1 MVKKYSRQP
10 AVQAKSCSASA
21 DDLRVHYKNTF
32 ETAAAIRGM
41 QLKEAQE
48 YLENVI
54 EHKEIVPFRRH
65 TGCIGRKAQA
75 KAWGVT
81 QGRWPEKSCRH
92 LLTLLKNC
100 ESNAEAK
107 GLDVDS
113 LYLWHVQVNRA
124 AKGRRRT
131 YRAHGGIRP
140 YLSSNCHVE
149 IVCTERSQAVP
160 KAAIR
165 T

>member
-10 AVQAKSCSASA
+10 AVAAKSCSASG

-41 QLKEAQE
+41 KLRDAQDF
-48 YLENVI
+48 LNAVI
-54 EHKEIVPFRRH
+54 AHEECVPFKRYY
-65 TGCIGRKAQA
+65 GGIGRCAQA
-75 KAWGVT
+75 KNWKAT
-81 QGRWPEKSCRH
+81 QGRWPEKSCKV
-92 LLTLLKNC
+92 LLGLLKNA
-100 ESNAEAK
+100 ESNAEVK

-113 LYLWHVQVNRA
+113 MHVWHIQVNRA
-124 AKGRRRT
+124 QKGRRRT

-149 IVCTERSQAVP
+149 LICTEKQDAVP
-160 KAAIR
+160 KAALRI
-165 T
+165 